1 MLVFYKH
8 PKAQLKSEMEQN
20 NSKSYGTALYTIIT
34 VFFFWGFSAASNG
47 IFIPFCKAH
56 FHLTQFES
64 QLIDYTFY
72 GGYFIGSLALYY
84 ASQIS
89 KVDIMNRLGYKNGII
104 YGLVISALG
113 ALLMVPAVN
122 SGSFGFI
129 LGAFFVIALGFS
141 LQQTAAN
148 PFVIVLG
155 TPETGS
161 NRLNLAGGVNNFGTL
176 LGPVAISIILFGS
189 ASKALPPDMV
199 KITSIN
205 NAYLILAG
213 LFIAVAIFF
222 WVSNLP
228 TVTTDEK
235 FEASKKANLPLFVIF
250 IAFCLVFIAKPA
262 SGYTGI
268 PEYYFVYASL
278 AIILITLFAS
288 LSAAGKNSE
297 GWGAMHYPQLIY
309 GMIAIFTYVGTEVTI
324 QSNMGSLLK
333 TPEFGGYS
341 AGQIAPYISL
351 YWGSLMIGRWTGA
364 LAVFNLSKSAKT
376 ILTIVVPF
384 IAFAIVLIVNRL
396 SGQNVDNLYIY
407 GVCVAV
413 LVVGFFVGQQKP
425 VRTLTI
431 FGILGVLAMVIGL
444 MTTGRVGLFAFIS
457 GGLCCSIMW
466 PSIFALAIAGLGKY
480 TSQGSAFLIMMIL
493 GGSIIPPIQGVLAD
507 HTQGTFG
514 GMSGLHFSYVVPVI
528 GFAYLA
534 FFAWKAGVEL
544 KKQGIDIDHVE
555 ASGGH

>member
-1 MLVFYKH
+1 
-8 PKAQLKSEMEQN
+8 MEQSN
-20 NSKSYGTALYTIIT
+20 TKSYGAALYTIIT

-56 FHLTQFES
+56 FNLTQFES

-89 KVDIMNRLGYKNGII
+89 RIDIVNKIGYKNAIV

-113 ALLMVPAVN
+113 ALLMIPAVN

-129 LGAFFVIALGFS
+129 LGAFFIIALGFS

-148 PFVIVLG
+148 PFVIALG

-176 LGPVAISIILFGS
+176 LGPLAISIILFGS
-189 ASKALPPDMV
+189 ASNALPPDQV

-222 WVSNLP
+222 WVSKLP
-228 TVTTDEK
+228 TVTSDEQ
-235 FEASKKANLPLFVIF
+235 FEASKKANLPLFIIF
-250 IAFCLVFIAKPA
+250 IAFCLVFVAKPTA
-262 SGYTGI
+262 AATGI

-278 AIILITLFAS
+278 AIILLTLFSA

-341 AGQIAPYISL
+341 AAQISPFISL

-364 LAVFNLSKSAKT
+364 IAVFNLSKATKT

-384 IAFAIVLIVNRL
+384 IAFGVVLMVNKF
-396 SGQNVDNLYIY
+396 SGQDISNLYIY
-407 GVCVAV
+407 AVCVAV
-413 LVVGFFVGQQKP
+413 LVVGFFIGQQKP
-425 VRTLTI
+425 VRTLTL

-466 PSIFALAIAGLGKY
+466 PSIFALAVAGLGKY

-507 HTQGTFG
+507 HSQHAIS
-514 GMSGLHFSYVVPVI
+514 GMSGLQFSYIVPVI

-544 KKQGIDIDHVE
+544 KKQGIDVDHVE
-555 ASGGH
+555 AGGGH